1 MMRSRKTTDRSAMKF
16 RSLTLPLMAALA
28 LSLAACSKEASTG
41 AAPAAGASTAD
52 TSPIPQAQAFDV
64 LAAQGKG
71 FTAGALMSANTVYVL
86 FDPQCPHCGHLW
98 QSSVPLQSK
107 VKFVWL
113 PVAIMNAKSAPQG
126 AAIMTAANPVET
138 MNAHEQQLLAG
149 QGGMSASASIPDDVQ
164 AAIKANTALLE
175 RLGATS
181 VPFMVAKHQRTGAV
195 ITQSGALGVEALANF
210 LGMGQ

>member
-1 MMRSRKTTDRSAMKF
+1 MRSRKTTAPFAMKLHHF
-16 RSLTLPLMAALA
+16 TLPLVAALA
-28 LSLAACSKEASTG
+28 LSLAACSKEESTV
-41 AAPAAGASTAD
+41 APGSPGASTAD
-52 TSPIPQAQAFDV
+52 KSPIATPQAFDV

-71 FTAGALMSANTVYVL
+71 FTAGALMSAHTVYVL

-98 QSSVPLQSK
+98 QSSTPLQSK

-149 QGGMSASASIPDDVQ
+149 QGGMSASASIPPEVLQ
-164 AAIKANTALLE
+164 AIKTNTELLE

-181 VPFMVAKHQRTGAV
+181 VPFMVAKHQRTGTV
-195 ITQSGALGVEALANF
+195 VTQSGALGAEALASF

>member
-1 MMRSRKTTDRSAMKF
+1 MK
-16 RSLTLPLMAALA
+16 RRHLLLPLVATLA
-28 LSLAACSKEASTG
+28 LSLAACSKEESPAAPGSPSAG
-41 AAPAAGASTAD
+41 AAD
-52 TSPIPQAQAFDV
+52 KSPIATAQAFDV

-98 QSSVPLQSK
+98 QSSIPLQSK

-126 AAIMTAANPVET
+126 AAIMTSANPVET
-138 MNAHEQQLLAG
+138 MNAHEQLLLGG
-149 QGGMSASASIPDDVQ
+149 QGGMSASASIPPEVLLS
-164 AAIKANTALLE
+164 IKANTDLLE

-181 VPFMVAKHQRTGAV
+181 VPFMVAKHQRSGAV
-195 ITQSGALGVEALANF
+195 VTQGGALGVEALANF

>member
-1 MMRSRKTTDRSAMKF
+1 MNIRHF
-16 RSLTLPLMAALA
+16 TLPLVAALA
-28 LSLAACSKEASTG
+28 LSLAACSKEESTTASAPAG
-41 AAPAAGASTAD
+41 AAAANT
-52 TSPIPQAQAFDV
+52 PIAPAQALDA

-71 FTAGALMSANTVYVL
+71 FTAGALMSAHTVYVL

-98 QSSVPLQSK
+98 QASIPLQSK

-138 MNAHEQQLLAG
+138 MNAHEQQLLTG
-149 QGGMSASASIPDDVQ
+149 GGGMSASASIPDDVMQ
-164 AAIKANTALLE
+164 SIKTNSELLD

-181 VPFMVAKHQRTGAV
+181 VPFIVAKHQKTGAV
-195 ITQSGALGVEALANF
+195 ITQAGAMGVEQLASF

>member
-1 MMRSRKTTDRSAMKF
+1 MKL
-16 RSLTLPLMAALA
+16 RHLTLPLVAALA
-28 LSLAACSKEASTG
+28 LSLTACSKEESATAPGGPSAS
-41 AAPAAGASTAD
+41 AAD
-52 TSPIPQAQAFDV
+52 KSPIATPQAFDV

-98 QSSVPLQSK
+98 QASIPLQSK

-149 QGGMSASASIPDDVQ
+149 QGGMAASASIPPEVLQ
-164 AAIKANTALLE
+164 SIKTNTDLLE

-181 VPFMVAKHQRTGAV
+181 VPFMVAKHQRSGAV
-195 ITQSGALGVEALANF
+195 ITQSGALGVEALASF

>member
-1 MMRSRKTTDRSAMKF
+1 MNIRR
-16 RSLTLPLMAALA
+16 LTLPLVAAFA
-28 LSLAACSKEASTG
+28 LSLVACSKEESSGTSSTTATEKAPI
-41 AAPAAGASTAD
+41 AAAE
-52 TSPIPQAQAFDV
+52 AFDT

-71 FTAGALMSANTVYVL
+71 FTAGALMSAHTVYVL

-98 QSSVPLQSK
+98 QSSIPLQGK
-107 VKFVWL
+107 VRFVWL

-149 QGGMSASASIPDDVQ
+149 QGGMSASASVPPDVLQ
-164 AAIKANTALLE
+164 AIKTNTDLLE

-181 VPFMVAKHQRTGAV
+181 VPFMVSKHQRSGAV
-195 ITQSGALGVEALANF
+195 ITQSGALGTEALAGF